1 MVEVH
6 ISSRAD
12 FKSVEHQTE
21 RVKER
26 NSKLVILDKC
36 VVSKLLQFFF
46 YNLYTCTS
54 SYQFPIPNVRF
65 VGMAFRALHSAHTK
79 PFDITNFHFEHVY
92 KLFFNFR
99 HGDAFTFLLNCLALP
114 LSINYLN
121 TCTYT

>member
-46 YNLYTCTS
+46 IIYIHVLVVINFQYQMSGLSEWHLGHCTVHTQNPLILQTFILNMFIS
-54 SYQFPIPNVRF
+54 FFLISDTE
-65 VGMAFRALHSAHTK
+65 MHLHS
-79 PFDITNFHFEHVY
+79 
-92 KLFFNFR
+92 
-99 HGDAFTFLLNCLALP
+99 C
-114 LSINYLN
+114 
-121 TCTYT
+121 